1 MSLSEKIQPFQA
13 EQLTEGITRD
23 KAGSLAQRKQVAM
36 KWGKDWNAGLVRRG
50 DRITV
55 PGKPDTKEGL
65 DHKVI

>member
-1 MSLSEKIQPFQA
+1 MSLSEKIQPFQV
-13 EQLTEGITRD
+13 EQLTEGFTRD
-23 KAGSLAQRKQVAM
+23 KAQRKQVAM
-36 KWGKDWNAGLVRRG
+36 KWGKEWNAGLVGRG